1 MAQTITSAKQ
11 IQRKSRAHT
20 VRQVR
25 SNWYKVTSGET
36 GRVYDVNLGVNGGT
50 CTCEWGRQR
59 PDEDR
64 RSACSHVVA
73 AMNFRANQQGRRVS
87 AWVGP
92 EDAERQHRPTLPI
105 GDGVIL
111 TSRVKWKINGFK
123 GRPKPGAQQRKSRAT

>member
-11 IQRKSRAHT
+11 IQRKSREHT

-25 SNWYKVTSGET
+25 SNWYKVTSSET
-36 GRVYDVNLGVNGGT
+36 GRAYDVNLGINGGT

-73 AMNFRANQQGRRVS
+73 AMNYRAAQKGRRMS
-87 AWVGP
+87 AWTSP
-92 EDAERQHRPTLPI
+92 EDAQRQHRPALPI

-111 TSRVKWKINGFK
+111 TSRVKWHINGLES
-123 GRPKPGAQQRKSRAT
+123 RPKPGASQKKSRAR